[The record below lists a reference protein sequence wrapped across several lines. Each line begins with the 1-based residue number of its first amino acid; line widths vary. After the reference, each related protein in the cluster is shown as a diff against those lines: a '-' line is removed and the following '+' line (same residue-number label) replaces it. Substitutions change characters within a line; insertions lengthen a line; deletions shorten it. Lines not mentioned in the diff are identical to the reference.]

1 MDINNSQSTW
11 PAGSAPP
18 FLETTPEASSAW
30 EHSDE
35 CDPEVE
41 TWLTLTTATRDQAET
56 ARQKVAEEIL
66 EATREKC
73 QELLLSGNN
82 ALQNAK
88 RLEAE
93 ADTWHSEAQAELKQ
107 AESIRT
113 MAGTDG
119 RAVHQNAKRLE
130 AEAEAK
136 HAEAKAAPGPG
147 RVHRS
152 PCGSRPRTDSR
163 RRPSSVPG
171 YSGDSPHASGTRP
184 HGVGAGV
191 NGPQRPGMVGGPGDS
206 NPGSRNP
213 GETRGAADIHRRSPA
228 QSMVA
233 RHPDAG
239 R

>member
-107 AESIRT
+107 AESIR
-113 MAGTDG
+113 ALAETDG
-119 RAVHQNAKRLE
+119 HAVHQNAKRPE
-130 AEAEAK
+130 ADAEAK
-136 HAEAKAAPGPG
+136 HAEAKAALG
-147 RVHRS
+147 RAES
-152 PCGSRPRTDSR
+152 IEA
-163 RRPSSVPG
+163 
-171 YSGDSPHASGTRP
+171 HA
-184 HGVGAGV
+184 
-191 NGPQRPGMVGGPGDS
+191 
-206 NPGSRNP
+206 
-213 GETRGAADIHRRSPA
+213 E
-228 QSMVA
+228 
-233 RHPDAG
+233 AG
-239 R
+239 RERILADAHRVSRGILETARMQAERGRTESERV